1 MGQHL
6 CGSVLG
12 VGGRGSAAS
21 VEHVPQPGDPLI
33 EGAQFEAMTLGI
45 GSPFEAT
52 VAPRSHM
59 VTPDCVAA
67 GWRGW
72 LGWRPRLRAWLGCH
86 AWARCDDAD
95 VVTIADH
102 LPRAGRGAGLG
113 REVAHLALDH
123 ARVVPTPALLG
134 R

>member
-1 MGQHL
+1 ML
-6 CGSVLG
+6 SPNTVDLG

-72 LGWRPRLRAWLGCH
+72 LG
-86 AWARCDDAD
+86 
-95 VVTIADH
+95 
-102 LPRAGRGAGLG
+102 GRGLG
-113 REVAHLALDH
+113 RGSGWAA
-123 ARVVPTPALLG
+123 TPGLG
-134 R
+134 ATMRMWSR